1 MKPDRFE
8 LWRLVTCQFKYV
20 VDPRFSFCV
29 LKMSESLC
37 FCWLFPLLL
46 NSYINVK
53 YPVRQ
58 KLTRLISQAQSY
70 ALRVLYDTYNLRL
83 FCFLETTDQT
93 SSAFVRKLSQV
104 NEKPMIII
112 IISVCSQM
120 ITYKAVKANSWLRY
134 WFPYLNIEN
143 RQAIWLWWRS
153 EWAHLYFYNV
163 ADMSPCLR
171 CRQFQHLFC
180 SSELCCSGWLFF
192 VYFFTIVLN
201 GIR

>member
-1 MKPDRFE
+1 MWSLYLVQVMNRVEKNMERKNILCNPSNEKAYFYISALMKPDRFE

-58 KLTRLISQAQSY
+58 KLTRLITQAQSY

-83 FCFLETTDQT
+83 FCFLGTTDQT

-112 IISVCSQM
+112 IISVCSQI
-120 ITYKAVKANSWLRY
+120 ITYKAVKANSWL
-134 WFPYLNIEN
+134 
-143 RQAIWLWWRS
+143 
-153 EWAHLYFYNV
+153 
-163 ADMSPCLR
+163 
-171 CRQFQHLFC
+171 
-180 SSELCCSGWLFF
+180 
-192 VYFFTIVLN
+192 
-201 GIR
+201 

>member
-1 MKPDRFE
+1 
-8 LWRLVTCQFKYV
+8 
-20 VDPRFSFCV
+20 
-29 LKMSESLC
+29 MSANLC
-37 FCWLFPLLL
+37 FSQPFPLVL

-53 YPVRQ
+53 YGARQ
-58 KLTRLISQAQSY
+58 NLTRFITQPQSY
-70 ALRVLYDTYNLRL
+70 KLRVLYDTYNLRL
-83 FCFLETTDQT
+83 FCFLGTTDQT
-93 SSAFVRKLSQV
+93 RSAFVRKLWQV
-104 NEKPMIII
+104 NEKPMNII

-134 WFPYLNIEN
+134 WFPYLNTEN

-180 SSELCCSGWLFF
+180 SSELCCSGWFF
-192 VYFFTIVLN
+192 YFFHYRSLWHSIDDNLLVHFASKADSLLIIYKA
-201 GIR
+201 GF